1 MLILG
6 STILVP
12 PGNQGCAQKL
22 HKKVKFKKNIFI
34 CFCMPIQVGKLYK
47 SWNMVTMI
55 RLPKFVLNSW
65 YLVGGLC
72 TRVGPIW
79 WQWMKSSKTFFSLTN
94 LKKKD
99 FFSNLEMLALRLMIW
114 DLGWDQNDCLIKY
127 RNLLISDLLE
137 KIHTFVH
144 VWCSWTFFQP

>member
-1 MLILG
+1 MRLHFYISFPGVQGHFFAFSVCIVFRIRGMLILG

-22 HKKVKFKKNIFI
+22 HKKVKFKKDIYI

-94 LKKKD
+94 LKKERFLFKFGNVGFKIND
-99 FFSNLEMLALRLMIW
+99 LRSR
-114 DLGWDQNDCLIKY
+114 LGSKWLFN
-127 RNLLISDLLE
+127 
-137 KIHTFVH
+137 
-144 VWCSWTFFQP
+144 